1 MGLGTFG
8 VDLGQ
13 GSAILSESVRNR
25 RFQGAWNRYRNR
37 IMPIPGI
44 GIGLG
49 IGPVLDK
56 VSVSES
62 GPKILKSGPILC
74 KYRYKRSLL
83 SYLWTSPYKGKG
95 IIIRIYQQLPES
107 SRSQTGIFSNR
118 LFYCDPAGCQQM
130 APLNKATRC
139 PGRAKL
145 FFLHCD
151 PDTYALYI
159 CLKEQ
164 SCRDHQKS
172 EKLSNC
178 KNNKFSL
185 SII

>member
-1 MGLGTFG
+1 MHGYWKPFLQFPWNHAGPELASYWIQETG
-8 VDLGQ
+8 SCSHTIKPTCEQALDGALMAGDL
-13 GSAILSESVRNR
+13 AEFWKNYLATLSS
-25 RFQGAWNRYRNR
+25 
-37 IMPIPGI
+37 
-44 GIGLG
+44 
-49 IGPVLDK
+49 
-56 VSVSES
+56 SSE
-62 GPKILKSGPILC
+62 L
-74 KYRYKRSLL
+74 
-83 SYLWTSPYKGKG
+83 
-95 IIIRIYQQLPES
+95 QQLHF
-107 SRSQTGIFSNR
+107 RAGIFSNR

-139 PGRAKL
+139 PCRAKL

-159 CLKEQ
+159 CLKKQ

-178 KNNKFSL
+178 KNNNFSL

>member
-1 MGLGTFG
+1 MTAAADHGKMPRSAVNEKTKGTK
-8 VDLGQ
+8 
-13 GSAILSESVRNR
+13 AK
-25 RFQGAWNRYRNR
+25 
-37 IMPIPGI
+37 P
-44 GIGLG
+44 
-49 IGPVLDK
+49 
-56 VSVSES
+56 
-62 GPKILKSGPILC
+62 
-74 KYRYKRSLL
+74 
-83 SYLWTSPYKGKG
+83 
-95 IIIRIYQQLPES
+95 
-107 SRSQTGIFSNR
+107 GIFSNH

-159 CLKEQ
+159 CLKKQ
-164 SCRDHQKS
+164 SCRDHQKT

-178 KNNKFSL
+178 KNNKVSL